1 MLLPASFILVVAF
14 PLLLFTGE
22 KENEWERKV
31 KERREKRESSTRCC
45 CFCAAWGGFNPH
57 SCSPSSFILRPSSW
71 HPYPCHPHSGWNCD
85 PQHRYPTPADI
96 LPFPPLFRI
105 SPCIFPALHALTHIF
120 ICLIFLSNT
129 FPLFALPSCIIFSLH
144 PPRFRIFRTPTY
156 WETFAVSNSFFMS
169 MSTKSYHN
177 RTHNRVAFGIFSRLP
192 EKHLSGYNSYA
203 DSVVE
208 LFF

>member
-1 MLLPASFILVVAF
+1 MRKKSEGEKRKEREQHA
-14 PLLLFTGE
+14 LLLFLCCLGRFQSAFVLSIILYPSAFLVAPLSLPPAQWLKLRPTTPLSHPR
-22 KENEWERKV
+22 WHIAI
-31 KERREKRESSTRCC
+31 SST
-45 CFCAAWGGFNPH
+45 FPH
-57 SCSPSSFILRPSSW
+57 F
-71 HPYPCHPHSGWNCD
+71 
-85 PQHRYPTPADI
+85 
-96 LPFPPLFRI
+96 
-105 SPCIFPALHALTHIF
+105 PCIFPALHALTHIF

-203 DSVVE
+203 DSMVE
-208 LFF
+208 LFFTKSITMYENI